1 MAHHDKN
8 KRPKGKREDYFFVIL
23 QIERKIYIAMI
34 LSMTGFGKAVKVYN
48 NKKIT
53 AEVKSLNS
61 KQLDFGVRSP
71 QSHRMIEMEL
81 RNIVSQALLR
91 GKIDLF
97 VYCEPI
103 EGAPSGTINIAM
115 LEQYK
120 AQIEEMATRL
130 NLPQPQDW
138 YATLLRMPDALKT
151 DAKATEADAEELAV
165 VKEVVTQATQ
175 QLIEFRRQEGARLE
189 TFFEEKIAAI
199 QALLNEVPKYEEP
212 RTQKIKSRLLD
223 SLSKIKEVDYDKNR
237 FEQELIYY
245 IEKLDIT
252 EEKIRLQNHLNYFLE
267 TMKSDEPGQGKKLGF
282 ISQEIGREVN
292 TMGSKANQA
301 DLQNLVVR
309 MKDHLEQIKEQVLNV
324 L

>member
-1 MAHHDKN
+1 
-8 KRPKGKREDYFFVIL
+8 
-23 QIERKIYIAMI
+23 
-34 LSMTGFGKAVKVYN
+34 MTGFGKAVKVYN

-61 KQLDFGVRSP
+61 KQLDFGTRTP
-71 QSHRMIEMEL
+71 QNYRQIEMDL
-81 RNIVSQALLR
+81 RNLVSQSLMR
-91 GKIDLF
+91 GKIDLY

-103 EGAPSGTINIAM
+103 EGATSGTINIPM
-115 LEQYK
+115 LQQYK
-120 AQIEEMATRL
+120 AQIEEMAEQL
-130 NLPQPQDW
+130 NIPQPDDW
-138 YATLLRMPDALKT
+138 YATLLRMPDALRT
-151 DAKATEADAEELAV
+151 DAKATEADEEELQV
-165 VKEVVTQATQ
+165 VKEVVAQATE
-175 QLIEFRRQEGARLE
+175 QLIAFRRQEGERLA

-199 QALLNEVPKYEEP
+199 QALLDEVPKYEVP
-212 RTQKIKSRLLD
+212 RTEKIKQRILD
-223 SLSKIKEVDYDKNR
+223 SLAKLKEVDYDKNR

-252 EEKIRLQNHLNYFLE
+252 EEKIRLQNHLKYFLD
-267 TMKSDEPGQGKKLGF
+267 TLNSDEPGQGKKLGF

>member
-1 MAHHDKN
+1 
-8 KRPKGKREDYFFVIL
+8 
-23 QIERKIYIAMI
+23 
-34 LSMTGFGKAVKVYN
+34 MTGFGKAAKVYN

-61 KQLDFGVRSP
+61 KQLDFGVRTP
-71 QSHRMIEMEL
+71 QNHREIEMEL
-81 RNIVSQALLR
+81 RNLVSKALMR

-103 EGAPSGTINIAM
+103 EGATSGTINVPM
-115 LEQYK
+115 LQQYK
-120 AQIEEMATRL
+120 VQIEEMAREL
-130 NLPQPQDW
+130 NLPQPEDW

-151 DAKATEADAEELAV
+151 DAKSTEADEEELKIVKDV
-165 VKEVVTQATQ
+165 VVQATER
-175 QLIEFRRQEGARLE
+175 LIEFRRQEGARLAK
-189 TFFEEKIAAI
+189 FFEEKIAAI
-199 QALLNEVPKYEEP
+199 QALLNEVPRYEES
-212 RTQKIKSRLLD
+212 RIKKIKARILD
-223 SLSKIKEVDYDKNR
+223 SLAKIKEVDYDKNR

-267 TMKSDEPGQGKKLGF
+267 TMNSEEPGQGKKLGF

>member
-1 MAHHDKN
+1 
-8 KRPKGKREDYFFVIL
+8 
-23 QIERKIYIAMI
+23 MI

-53 AEVKSLNS
+53 AEIKSLNS
-61 KQLDFGVRSP
+61 KQLDFGVRIS
-71 QSHRMIEMEL
+71 QNHREIEMDL
-81 RNIVSQALLR
+81 RNDVSKALLR

-103 EGAPSGTINIAM
+103 EGATSGTINIPM
-115 LEQYK
+115 LKQYK
-120 AQIEEMATRL
+120 TQIEEMAREL
-130 NLPQPQDW
+130 QLPEPTDW
-138 YATLLRMPDALKT
+138 YTTLLRMPDALKT
-151 DAKATEADAEELAV
+151 DAKSTEVDEEELKV
-165 VKEVVTQATQ
+165 VRQVVAEAIE
-175 QLIEFRRQEGARLE
+175 QLIAFRRQEGARLAA
-189 TFFEEKIAAI
+189 FFEEKIAAI
-199 QALLNEVPKYEEP
+199 QQLFNEVPRYEEP
-212 RTQKIKSRLLD
+212 RTQKIKGRILD
-223 SLSKIKEVDYDKNR
+223 ALAKIREVDYDKNR

-267 TMKSDEPGQGKKLGF
+267 TMHGDEPGQGKKLGF

>member
-1 MAHHDKN
+1 
-8 KRPKGKREDYFFVIL
+8 
-23 QIERKIYIAMI
+23 MI

-53 AEVKSLNS
+53 AELKSLNS
-61 KQLDFGVRSP
+61 KQLDFGVRIP
-71 QSHRMIEMEL
+71 QNYREIEMEL
-81 RNIVSQALLR
+81 RNEVSKALLR

-103 EGAPSGTINIAM
+103 EGAPSGSINVPM
-115 LEQYK
+115 LKQYK
-120 AQIEEMATRL
+120 QQIEEMAKAL
-130 NLPQPQDW
+130 DLPEPNDW

-151 DAKATEADAEELAV
+151 DAKFTEVEKDELNV
-165 VKEVVTQATQ
+165 VKEVVLLATEE
-175 QLIEFRRQEGARLE
+175 LIAFRRQEGARLA

-199 QALLNEVPKYEEP
+199 QALLNEVPRYEEP
-212 RTQKIKSRLLD
+212 RIKKIKARILD
-223 SLSKIKEVDYDKNR
+223 SLAKLKEADYDKNR

-267 TMKSDEPGQGKKLGF
+267 TMHSEQCGQGKKLGF

-301 DLQNLVVR
+301 ELQNLVVH

>member
-1 MAHHDKN
+1 
-8 KRPKGKREDYFFVIL
+8 
-23 QIERKIYIAMI
+23 MI

-61 KQLDFGVRSP
+61 KQLDFGVRTP
-71 QSHRMIEMEL
+71 QSHREIEMEL
-81 RNIVSQALLR
+81 RNSVSQALKR

-103 EGAPSGTINIAM
+103 EGAASGTINIPM
-115 LEQYK
+115 LQQYK
-120 AQIEEMATRL
+120 LQIEEMATQL
-130 NLPQPQDW
+130 NLPQPEDW

-151 DAKATEADAEELAV
+151 EAKATEADQEELDI
-165 VKEVVTQATQ
+165 VKEVVAQATE
-175 QLIEFRRQEGARLE
+175 QLIAFRRQEGERLAR
-189 TFFEEKIAAI
+189 FFEEKIGAI
-199 QALLNEVPKYEEP
+199 QALLNEVPKFEEP
-212 RTQKIKSRLLD
+212 RIQKIKGRILD

-267 TMKSDEPGQGKKLGF
+267 TMNSEEPGQGKKLGF

-301 DLQNLVVR
+301 DLQNLVVH

>member
-1 MAHHDKN
+1 
-8 KRPKGKREDYFFVIL
+8 
-23 QIERKIYIAMI
+23 
-34 LSMTGFGKAVKVYN
+34 MTGFGKAVQVFN

-61 KQLDFGVRSP
+61 KQLDFGVRLS
-71 QSHRMIEMEL
+71 QNHREIEMEL
-81 RNIVSQALLR
+81 RNLVSKALMR

-103 EGAPSGTINIAM
+103 DGATSGTINIPM
-115 LEQYK
+115 LKQYK
-120 AQIEEMATRL
+120 LQIEEMAHEL
-130 NLPQPQDW
+130 NLPQPDDW

-151 DAKATEADAEELAV
+151 DAKATEADDEELKAV
-165 VKEVVTQATQ
+165 REVVAQATR
-175 QLIEFRRQEGARLE
+175 QLIEFRSQEGKRLE
-189 TFFEEKIAAI
+189 SFFEEKIAAI
-199 QALLNEVPKYEEP
+199 QALLDEVPRYEEP
-212 RTQKIKSRLLD
+212 RTLKIKGRILD
-223 SLSKIKEVDYDKNR
+223 ALSKIKEMDYDKNR

-267 TMKSDEPGQGKKLGF
+267 TMRSDEPGQGKKLGF

>member
-1 MAHHDKN
+1 
-8 KRPKGKREDYFFVIL
+8 
-23 QIERKIYIAMI
+23 MI

-61 KQLDFGVRSP
+61 KQLDFGVRTP
-71 QSHRMIEMEL
+71 QNHREIEMEL
-81 RNIVSQALLR
+81 RNSVSQALKR
-91 GKIDLF
+91 GKIDL
-97 VYCEPI
+97 VIYCEPI
-103 EGAPSGTINIAM
+103 DGATSGTINVPM
-115 LEQYK
+115 LQQYK
-120 AQIEEMATRL
+120 AQIEDMAQQL
-130 NLPQPQDW
+130 QLAEPIDW

-151 DAKATEADAEELAV
+151 DSKSTEADEQELAV
-165 VKEVVTQATQ
+165 VKEVVAQATE

-199 QALLNEVPKYEEP
+199 QLLLDEVPRYEEP
-212 RTQKIKSRLLD
+212 RIKKIKARIIDALA
-223 SLSKIKEVDYDKNR
+223 KIKEVDYDKNR

-267 TMKSDEPGQGKKLGF
+267 TMHSEEPGQGKKLGF

>member
-1 MAHHDKN
+1 
-8 KRPKGKREDYFFVIL
+8 
-23 QIERKIYIAMI
+23 
-34 LSMTGFGKAVKVYN
+34 MTGFGKAAKVYN

-61 KQLDFGVRSP
+61 KQLDFGVRTP
-71 QSHRMIEMEL
+71 QNYREIEMEL
-81 RNIVSQALLR
+81 RNTVTKSLMR

-103 EGAPSGTINIAM
+103 EGATSGTINLPM

-120 AQIEEMATRL
+120 AQIEEMAAQL
-130 NLPQPQDW
+130 GLPEPADW

-151 DAKATEADAEELAV
+151 DSKATEADEEELAV
-165 VKEVVTQATQ
+165 VKEVVEQAT
-175 QLIEFRRQEGARLE
+175 ERLA

-199 QALLNEVPKYEEP
+199 QALLNEVPRYEEP
-212 RTQKIKSRLLD
+212 RILKIKGRILD
-223 SLSKIKEVDYDKNR
+223 ALAKIKEVDYDKNR

-252 EEKIRLQNHLNYFLE
+252 EEKLRLQNHLNYFLE
-267 TMKSDEPGQGKKLGF
+267 TMHSEEPGQGKKLGF

-301 DLQNLVVR
+301 ELQNLVVR

>member
-1 MAHHDKN
+1 
-8 KRPKGKREDYFFVIL
+8 
-23 QIERKIYIAMI
+23 MI

-61 KQLDFGVRSP
+61 KQLDFGVRTP
-71 QSHRMIEMEL
+71 QSHREIEMEL
-81 RNIVSQALLR
+81 RNIVSQSLMR

-103 EGAPSGTINIAM
+103 EGATSGTINIPM
-115 LEQYK
+115 LQQYK
-120 AQIEEMATRL
+120 AQIEQMATEL
-130 NLPQPQDW
+130 NLPQPDDW

-151 DAKATEADAEELAV
+151 DAKATEADEEELNV
-165 VKEVVTQATQ
+165 VKEVVTQATE
-175 QLIEFRRQEGARLE
+175 QLIAFRRQEGARLAE
-189 TFFEEKIAAI
+189 FFEEKIAAI
-199 QALLNEVPKYEEP
+199 QQLLNEVPRYEEP
-212 RTQKIKSRLLD
+212 RTQKIKARILD
-223 SLSKIKEVDYDKNR
+223 ALAKIKEVDYDKNR

-267 TMKSDEPGQGKKLGF
+267 TMHAEEPGQGKKLGF

-301 DLQNLVVR
+301 ELQNLVVR

>member
-1 MAHHDKN
+1 M
-8 KRPKGKREDYFFVIL
+8 L
-23 QIERKIYIAMI
+23 

-61 KQLDFGVRSP
+61 KQLDFGVRTP
-71 QSHRMIEMEL
+71 QSHREIEMEL
-81 RNIVSQALLR
+81 RNLVSQALLR

-97 VYCEPI
+97 IYCEPI
-103 EGAPSGTINIAM
+103 EGATSGTINIPM
-115 LEQYK
+115 LRQYK
-120 AQIEEMATRL
+120 AQIEEMASEL
-130 NLPQPQDW
+130 NLPQPDDW

-151 DAKATEADAEELAV
+151 DAKATEAVEEELKI
-165 VKEVVTQATQ
+165 VKEVVAEATS

-189 TFFEEKIAAI
+189 AFFEEKIAAI
-199 QALLNEVPKYEEP
+199 QALLNEVPRFEEP
-212 RTQKIKSRLLD
+212 RTQKIKARILE
-223 SLSKIKEVDYDKNR
+223 SLAKSKEVDYDKNR

-267 TMKSDEPGQGKKLGF
+267 TMHSEEPGQGKKLGF

>member
-1 MAHHDKN
+1 
-8 KRPKGKREDYFFVIL
+8 
-23 QIERKIYIAMI
+23 
-34 LSMTGFGKAVKVYN
+34 MTGFGKAVKVYN

-61 KQLDFGVRSP
+61 KQLDFGVRTP
-71 QSHRMIEMEL
+71 QSHREIEMDL
-81 RNIVSQALLR
+81 RNLVSQALLR

-103 EGAPSGTINIAM
+103 EGTPSGTINIPM
-115 LEQYK
+115 LKQYK
-120 AQIEEMATRL
+120 AQIEEMATQL
-130 NLPQPQDW
+130 NLPQPDDW

-151 DAKATEADAEELAV
+151 DAKATEADEEELRI
-165 VKEVVTQATQ
+165 VKEVVADATA
-175 QLIEFRRQEGARLE
+175 QLIEFRKQEGIRLE
-189 TFFEEKIAAI
+189 SFFEEKIAAI
-199 QALLNEVPKYEEP
+199 QALLDEVPRYEEP
-212 RTQKIKSRLLD
+212 RTEKIKARILD
-223 SLSKIKEVDYDKNR
+223 SLSHIKDVDYDKNR

-252 EEKIRLQNHLNYFLE
+252 EEKIRLQNHLTYFLE
-267 TMKSDEPGQGKKLGF
+267 TLHGKEPGQGKKLGF

-301 DLQNLVVR
+301 DLQNLVVH
-309 MKDHLEQIKEQVLNV
+309 MKDQLEQIKEQVLNV

>member
-1 MAHHDKN
+1 
-8 KRPKGKREDYFFVIL
+8 
-23 QIERKIYIAMI
+23 
-34 LSMTGFGKAVKVYN
+34 MTGFGKAAMVYN

-61 KQLDFGVRSP
+61 KQLDFGVRTP
-71 QSHRMIEMEL
+71 QNHREIEMEL
-81 RNIVSQALLR
+81 RNAVSKALLR
-91 GKIDLF
+91 GKIDLY

-103 EGAPSGTINIAM
+103 EGATSGTINIPM
-115 LEQYK
+115 LQQYK
-120 AQIEEMATRL
+120 VQIEEMAREL
-130 NLPQPQDW
+130 NLPEPADW

-151 DAKATEADAEELAV
+151 EAKSTEADEEELKV
-165 VKEVVTQATQ
+165 VRKVVAQATE

-199 QALLNEVPKYEEP
+199 QALLNEVPRYEEP
-212 RTQKIKSRLLD
+212 RTQKIKGRILD
-223 SLSKIKEVDYDKNR
+223 ALAKIKEVDYDKNR

-252 EEKIRLQNHLNYFLE
+252 EEKIRLQNHRNYFLE
-267 TMKSDEPGQGKKLGF
+267 TMHSEEPGQGKKLGF

-301 DLQNLVVR
+301 DLQNLVVH

>member
-1 MAHHDKN
+1 
-8 KRPKGKREDYFFVIL
+8 
-23 QIERKIYIAMI
+23 MI

-61 KQLDFGVRSP
+61 KQLDFGTRTP
-71 QSHRMIEMEL
+71 QNYRQIEMDL
-81 RNIVSQALLR
+81 RNLVSQSLMR

-103 EGAPSGTINIAM
+103 EGATSGTINIPM
-115 LEQYK
+115 LQQYK
-120 AQIEEMATRL
+120 AQIEEMAEQL
-130 NLPQPQDW
+130 NIPQPDDW
-138 YATLLRMPDALKT
+138 YATLLRMPDALRT
-151 DAKATEADAEELAV
+151 DAKATEADEEELQV
-165 VKEVVTQATQ
+165 VKEVVAQATE
-175 QLIEFRRQEGARLE
+175 QLIAFRRQEGERLA

-199 QALLNEVPKYEEP
+199 QALLDEVPKYEVP
-212 RTQKIKSRLLD
+212 RTEKIKQRILD
-223 SLSKIKEVDYDKNR
+223 SLAKLKEVDYDKNR

-252 EEKIRLQNHLNYFLE
+252 EEKIRLQNHLKYFLD
-267 TMKSDEPGQGKKLGF
+267 TLNSDEPGQGKKLGF

>member
-1 MAHHDKN
+1 
-8 KRPKGKREDYFFVIL
+8 
-23 QIERKIYIAMI
+23 
-34 LSMTGFGKAVKVYN
+34 MTGFGKAVKVYN

-61 KQLDFGVRSP
+61 KQLDFGVRTP
-71 QSHRMIEMEL
+71 QNHREIEMEL
-81 RNIVSQALLR
+81 RNSVSQALKR

-97 VYCEPI
+97 VYSEPI
-103 EGAPSGTINIAM
+103 EGAASGTINIPM
-115 LEQYK
+115 LQQYK
-120 AQIEEMATRL
+120 AQIEDMAKQL
-130 NLPQPQDW
+130 NLPEPQDW
-138 YATLLRMPDALKT
+138 YSTLLRMPDALKT
-151 DAKATEADAEELAV
+151 DAKATETDKEELQV
-165 VKEVVTQATQ
+165 VKDVVAQATE
-175 QLIEFRRQEGARLE
+175 QLIAFRRQEGERLAS
-189 TFFEEKIAAI
+189 FFEEKISAI
-199 QALLNEVPKYEEP
+199 QALLDEVPRYEEP
-212 RTQKIKSRLLD
+212 RILKIKSRILD
-223 SLSKIKEVDYDKNR
+223 ALSKIKEVDYDKNR

-267 TMKSDEPGQGKKLGF
+267 TMRSEEPGQGKKLGF

-301 DLQNLVVR
+301 DLQNLVVH

>member
-1 MAHHDKN
+1 
-8 KRPKGKREDYFFVIL
+8 
-23 QIERKIYIAMI
+23 MI

-53 AEVKSLNS
+53 AEIKSLNS
-61 KQLDFGVRSP
+61 KQLDFGTRTP
-71 QSHRMIEMEL
+71 QNHRQIEMEL
-81 RNIVSQALLR
+81 RNLVSQELMR

-103 EGAPSGTINIAM
+103 EGATSGTINIPM
-115 LEQYK
+115 LQQYK
-120 AQIEEMATRL
+120 AQIEEMAEQL
-130 NLPQPQDW
+130 NIPQPDDW
-138 YATLLRMPDALKT
+138 YATLLRMPDALRT
-151 DAKATEADAEELAV
+151 DAKATEADEEELQV
-165 VKEVVTQATQ
+165 VKEVVAQATK
-175 QLIEFRRQEGARLE
+175 QLIAFRRQEGERLAI
-189 TFFEEKIAAI
+189 FFEEKIAAI
-199 QALLNEVPKYEEP
+199 QALLDEVPKYEVP
-212 RTQKIKSRLLD
+212 RTEKIKQRILD
-223 SLSKIKEVDYDKNR
+223 SLAKLKEVDYDKNR

-252 EEKIRLQNHLNYFLE
+252 EEKIRLQNHLKYFLD
-267 TMKSDEPGQGKKLGF
+267 TLNSDEPGQGKKLGF

>member
-1 MAHHDKN
+1 
-8 KRPKGKREDYFFVIL
+8 
-23 QIERKIYIAMI
+23 MI

-61 KQLDFGVRSP
+61 KQLDFGLHYP
-71 QSHRMIEMEL
+71 QSHRAIEMEL
-81 RNIVSQALLR
+81 RNIVSISVMR
-91 GKIDLF
+91 GKSDLY

-103 EGAPSGTINIAM
+103 EGAASGTINVPM
-115 LEQYK
+115 LQQYK
-120 AQIEEMATRL
+120 SQIEEMGRQL
-130 NLPQPQDW
+130 GLPEPNDW
-138 YATLLRMPDALKT
+138 YTMLLRMPDALKT
-151 DAKATEADAEELAV
+151 DAKCSEADDEELSV
-165 VKEVVTQATQ
+165 VKEVVAQATE
-175 QLIEFRRQEGARLE
+175 QLIAFRQQEGKRLAV
-189 TFFEEKIAAI
+189 FFKEKIDAI
-199 QALLNEVPKYEEP
+199 QALLDEVPRYEEP
-212 RTQKIKSRLLD
+212 RINKIKGRILD
-223 SLSKIKEVDYDKNR
+223 ALAKIKEVDYDKNR

-252 EEKIRLQNHLNYFLE
+252 EEKIRLQNHLKYFLE
-267 TMKSDEPGQGKKLGF
+267 TMSSEQPGQGKKLGF
-282 ISQEIGREVN
+282 ISQEIGREIN